1 MVIFHGKMLVYQR
14 VHPKLA
20 GWTPQVCA
28 PFGGLQDLV
37 RSLTSALQQRQ
48 LSSEEAE
55 KRALQAEREA
65 EGLEGLDLGLSENV
79 V

>member
-1 MVIFHGKMLVYQR
+1 
-14 VHPKLA
+14 
-20 GWTPQVCA
+20 
-28 PFGGLQDLV
+28 V

-65 EGLEGLDLGLSENV
+65 LRKGGRAGRAGLDLG
-79 V
+79 